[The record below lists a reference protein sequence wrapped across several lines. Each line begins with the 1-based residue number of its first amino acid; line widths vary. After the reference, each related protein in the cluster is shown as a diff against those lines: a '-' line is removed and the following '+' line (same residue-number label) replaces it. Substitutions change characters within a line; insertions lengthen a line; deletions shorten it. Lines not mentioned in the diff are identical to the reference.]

1 MNSTMISYQRFTNM
15 PVNISEFGSTAEE
28 YALTKGKAETNI
40 MIAPMATNAAEGLL
54 GPKTSSDHLRVEA
67 PTTPQ
72 INEYEGPT
80 LHHIA
85 VRGALTKGT
94 AKIGRFIAETV
105 KSDAMRGIGD
115 DRRGQILASLSKE
128 SAMCDL
134 LGRFQKMQEGVYSR
148 VLGQSKG

>member
-1 MNSTMISYQRFTNM
+1 MDNMISYQRFTNM

-40 MIAPMATNAAEGLL
+40 MIAPMATNAADGLL
-54 GPKTSSDHLRVEA
+54 APKTSSDSLRVEA
-67 PTTPQ
+67 PATPQ
-72 INEYEGPT
+72 VNEFEGPK
-80 LHHIA
+80 LHHIT

-94 AKIGRFIAETV
+94 AKIGRFIADAV
-105 KSDAMRGIGD
+105 KNDPMSGISA

-134 LGRFQKMQEGVYSR
+134 LGRFQRLQEGVYSR
-148 VLGQSKG
+148 VLGQAKG